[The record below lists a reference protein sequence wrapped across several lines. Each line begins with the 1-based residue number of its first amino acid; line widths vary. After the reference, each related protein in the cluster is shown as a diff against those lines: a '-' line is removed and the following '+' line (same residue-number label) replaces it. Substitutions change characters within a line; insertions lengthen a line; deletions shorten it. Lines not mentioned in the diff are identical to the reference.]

1 MMYYSNSKD
10 SSKTCANDLLTS
22 FSRNNARSLFSS
34 SATLQRSLVL
44 ASFRERRSS
53 VLSIRKKVKKRSRYI
68 GWGLAA
74 ENEGPEM
81 TEIATLYLALHRGVV
96 VADVLFNRG
105 EKKAK
110 RTQAGL
116 PLEAFLETVEKN
128 CYPLFL
134 SELKGSF

>member
-1 MMYYSNSKD
+1 
-10 SSKTCANDLLTS
+10 
-22 FSRNNARSLFSS
+22 
-34 SATLQRSLVL
+34 
-44 ASFRERRSS
+44 
-53 VLSIRKKVKKRSRYI
+53 
-68 GWGLAA
+68 
-74 ENEGPEM
+74 M

-116 PLEAFLETVEKN
+116 PLEAFLESVEKN

-134 SELKGSF
+134 SELKAVRMELCDFRFHSRSVIYVF

>member
-1 MMYYSNSKD
+1 
-10 SSKTCANDLLTS
+10 
-22 FSRNNARSLFSS
+22 
-34 SATLQRSLVL
+34 
-44 ASFRERRSS
+44 
-53 VLSIRKKVKKRSRYI
+53 
-68 GWGLAA
+68 
-74 ENEGPEM
+74 M
-81 TEIATLYLALHRGVV
+81 TEIATLYLTLHRGVV

>member
-1 MMYYSNSKD
+1 MRGHVFQVVY
-10 SSKTCANDLLTS
+10 
-22 FSRNNARSLFSS
+22 FSGSL
-34 SATLQRSLVL
+34 AL
-44 ASFRERRSS
+44 AFFGEQRSS
-53 VLSIRKKVKKRSRYI
+53 VLSIHKKVKKRSMLVEVS
-68 GWGLAA
+68 GLAA
-74 ENEGPEM
+74 VDEVPET
-81 TEIATLYLALHRGVV
+81 TEIATLYLALQRGVV